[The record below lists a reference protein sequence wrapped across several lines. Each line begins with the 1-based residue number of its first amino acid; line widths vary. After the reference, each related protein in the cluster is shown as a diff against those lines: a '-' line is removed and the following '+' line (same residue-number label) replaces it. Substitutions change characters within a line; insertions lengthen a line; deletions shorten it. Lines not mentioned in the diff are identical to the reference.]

1 MSLFCSLCSFLRARV
16 CTLLDCDLQILTEK
30 KRRKMQRTMTKT
42 MKGMKWRRP
51 ERRTTDLITSGRG
64 RRCSDTKHPLS
75 VAAPCSSVR
84 TAFERVVLS
93 TLTANCFIL
102 LPTEPV
108 NRKQNNASLFD
119 THRSPAR
126 RSHIRLVLRFE
137 PSNAIYKTFQNTFG
151 KKIKEGPSWNVKYN
165 LIKLEPCS
173 SFIIKA

>member
-1 MSLFCSLCSFLRARV
+1 MRELVLLFVFVFAHTCV
-16 CTLLDCDLQILTEK
+16 YTLLDCDLQTLTEK

-51 ERRTTDLITSGRG
+51 ERKTTDLITSGRG
-64 RRCSDTKHPLS
+64 RRCSDTKRPLS
-75 VAAPCSSVR
+75 VAAPCSSVSC
-84 TAFERVVLS
+84 AVFELVVLS
-93 TLTANCFIL
+93 TLTANCFIPP
-102 LPTEPV
+102 PTEPV

-151 KKIKEGPSWNVKYN
+151 KKIKEGPS
-165 LIKLEPCS
+165 
-173 SFIIKA
+173 